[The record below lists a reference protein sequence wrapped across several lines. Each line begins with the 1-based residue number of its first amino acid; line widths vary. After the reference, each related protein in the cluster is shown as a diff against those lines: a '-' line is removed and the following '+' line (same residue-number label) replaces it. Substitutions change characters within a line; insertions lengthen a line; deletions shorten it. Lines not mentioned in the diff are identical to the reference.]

1 MLFKRSA
8 ENDTVREAAAILM
21 MYLTLFITFA
31 VIISKVEGLPLLTC
45 LFETASAVGTVGL
58 TLGVTPSLGV
68 VSQVILMVLMFLGRV
83 GGLTVIYAAISGSP
97 KKLSKLPQGKITVG

>member
-1 MLFKRSA
+1 MNVSKDLLSKYADLIVRTGA
-8 ENDTVREAAAILM
+8 NVQPGQTVL
-21 MYLTLFITFA
+21 LFIA
-31 VIISKVEGLPLLTC
+31 VEQAPFSTC
-45 LFETASAVGTVGL
+45 IFETASAIGTVGL
-58 TLGVTPSLGV
+58 SLGVTPSLGV